1 MSAYTLVQD
10 ETADNNGL
18 ARFTAIGVG
27 GGGGNSIEH
36 MVRSGIKGVSFAC
49 ANTDRQALDRMSAP
63 NRIQLGLQTSR
74 GLGAGAD
81 PQVGRLAAQEEHERI
96 RETLQGS
103 DMVFITA
110 GMGGGTGTGAA
121 PVVAEIAKEMGILTV
136 AVVTTPFQFEGKR
149 RLASAESG
157 IEDLSQ
163 YVDSLITI
171 PNDKLM
177 SVYSN
182 LSVVDAFKR
191 ADDVVLNAVR
201 GISDLI
207 INPGMINIDF
217 ADIRA
222 AMTARGHAMMGIGT
236 AKGDDRA
243 RIATEMAI
251 RSPLLD
257 NVLLE
262 GAQGLL
268 VNITAAD
275 VKLHE
280 FSIVGEVIAQIADPD
295 ANIFVGMV
303 VDPEAGEE
311 LRITVIATGLSR
323 DERIMPQQRRPIPT
337 RKDQVALPLDDADA
351 PAIDRRH
358 TGLSEPLAAAEPVA
372 AAPAERAAGSPIRIQ
387 DFLKNQQKR

>member
-1 MSAYTLVQD
+1 MSYTLVQD
-10 ETADNNGL
+10 DTPDNNGT

-49 ANTDRQALDRMSAP
+49 ANTDRQALDRMSASI
-63 NRIQLGLQTSR
+63 RIQLGLQTSR

-81 PQVGRLAAQEEHERI
+81 PDVGRQAAQEEHERI
-96 RETLQGS
+96 REALQGS

-121 PVVAEIAKEMGILTV
+121 PVIAEIAKEMGILTV
-136 AVVTTPFQFEGKR
+136 AVVTTPFKFEGKR
-149 RLASAESG
+149 RFASAERG
-157 IEDLSQ
+157 LEDLSQ

-182 LSVVDAFKR
+182 LSVIDAFKR

-207 INPGMINIDF
+207 MNPGIINIDF
-217 ADIRA
+217 ADIRS
-222 AMTARGHAMMGIGT
+222 AMTARGHAMMGIGS

-243 RIATEMAI
+243 RVATEMAI

-262 GAQGLL
+262 DAQGLL
-268 VNITAAD
+268 VNITASDAM
-275 VKLHE
+275 LHE
-280 FSIVGEVIAQIADPD
+280 VDIVGDVIAQIADAD

-303 VDPEAGEE
+303 VDPDAGEE

-323 DERIMPQQRRPIPT
+323 DDRQTQRRPIPT
-337 RKDQVALPLDDADA
+337 RKDQVVLPLDDVDA

-358 TGLSEPLAAAEPVA
+358 TGLTEPLPVTAAQPA
-372 AAPAERAAGSPIRIQ
+372 ASSPMRIQ

>member
-1 MSAYTLVQD
+1 MSYTLVQD
-10 ETADNNGL
+10 DTLDNNGT

-36 MVRSGIKGVSFAC
+36 MVRSGIKGVTFAC
-49 ANTDRQALDRMSAP
+49 ANTDRQALDRMSAQ

-81 PQVGRLAAQEEHERI
+81 PEVGRQAAQEEHERI
-96 RETLQGS
+96 REALNGS

-121 PVVAEIAKEMGILTV
+121 PVIAEIAKEMGILTV
-136 AVVTTPFQFEGKR
+136 AVVTTPFKFEGKR
-149 RLASAESG
+149 RASSADRG
-157 IEDLSQ
+157 IEELTQ

-171 PNDKLM
+171 PNEKLM
-177 SVYSN
+177 SVYRN
-182 LSVVDAFKR
+182 LSVIDAFKR
-191 ADDVVLNAVR
+191 ADDVVLSAVR

-207 INPGMINIDF
+207 ISPGFVNIDF
-217 ADIRA
+217 ADIRT

-236 AKGDDRA
+236 GKGDDRA
-243 RIATEMAI
+243 RIATEMAV

-268 VNITAAD
+268 VNITGANVRMDEVQA
-275 VKLHE
+275 
-280 FSIVGEVIAQIADPD
+280 VGDIIEQIADPD
-295 ANIFVGMV
+295 ANIFLGL
-303 VDPEAGEE
+303 VDDPDSGEE
-311 LRITVIATGLSR
+311 LRITVIATGLNYDDR
-323 DERIMPQQRRPIPT
+323 PVQRRPIPT
-337 RKDQVALPLDDADA
+337 RKDQVALPLDDVDA

-358 TGLSEPLAAAEPVA
+358 AGLSEPLATAAVEQPAVDRPVA
-372 AAPAERAAGSPIRIQ
+372 SSPMRIQ

>member
-1 MSAYTLVQD
+1 MSYTLVQD
-10 ETADNNGL
+10 EAPDNNGL

-36 MVRSGIKGVSFAC
+36 MVRSGIKGVTFAC

-81 PQVGRLAAQEEHERI
+81 PEVGRQAAQEEHERI
-96 RETLQGS
+96 REALQGS

-121 PVVAEIAKEMGILTV
+121 PVIAEIAKEMGILTV
-136 AVVTTPFQFEGKR
+136 AVVTTPFKFEGKR
-149 RLASAESG
+149 RFASAERG
-157 IEDLSQ
+157 IEDLTQ

-177 SVYSN
+177 SVYRN

-207 INPGMINIDF
+207 MNPGMINIDF

-222 AMTARGHAMMGIGT
+222 AMTARGHAMMGIGS

-243 RIATEMAI
+243 RIATEQAI

-262 GAQGLL
+262 DAQGLL
-268 VNITAAD
+268 VNITGSD
-275 VKLHE
+275 VKLDE
-280 FSIVGEVIAQIADPD
+280 FQTVGEVIEQIAHDD
-295 ANIFVGMV
+295 ANIFVGV
-303 VDPEAGEE
+303 VLDPDAGEE

-323 DERIMPQQRRPIPT
+323 DDRPLQRRPIPT
-337 RKDQVALPLDDADA
+337 RKDQVALPLDDVDA

-358 TGLSEPLAAAEPVA
+358 SGLTEPLPAVAAEQ
-372 AAPAERAAGSPIRIQ
+372 PAVERVTASSPMRIQ

>member
-1 MSAYTLVQD
+1 MSYTLVQD
-10 ETADNNGL
+10 DTPDNNGT

-36 MVRSGIKGVSFAC
+36 MVRSGIKGVTFAC
-49 ANTDRQALDRMSAP
+49 ANTDRQALDRMSAS

-81 PQVGRLAAQEEHERI
+81 PEVGRQAAQEEHERI
-96 RETLQGS
+96 RDALQGS

-121 PVVAEIAKEMGILTV
+121 PVIAEIAKEMGILTV
-136 AVVTTPFQFEGKR
+136 AVVTTPFKFEGKR
-149 RLASAESG
+149 RSASAERG
-157 IEDLSQ
+157 IEELTQ

-171 PNDKLM
+171 PNEKLM
-177 SVYSN
+177 SVYRN

-191 ADDVVLNAVR
+191 ADDVVLSAVR

-207 INPGMINIDF
+207 INPGFVNIDF
-217 ADIRA
+217 ADIRT
-222 AMTARGHAMMGIGT
+222 AMAARGHAMMGIGSG
-236 AKGDDRA
+236 KGDDRA
-243 RIATEMAI
+243 RVATEMAI

-268 VNITAAD
+268 VNITGAD
-275 VKLHE
+275 VKMDE
-280 FSIVGEVIAQIADPD
+280 IQAVGDIIEQIADEN
-295 ANIFVGMV
+295 ANIFLGMV
-303 VDPEAGEE
+303 IDPDAGDE

-323 DERIMPQQRRPIPT
+323 DDRSQQRRPIPT
-337 RKDQVALPLDDADA
+337 RKDQVTLPLDDADA

-358 TGLSEPLAAAEPVA
+358 SGLTEPLPVA
-372 AAPAERAAGSPIRIQ
+372 AVEQPAVERAATASSPMRIQ

>member
-1 MSAYTLVQD
+1 MSYTLVQD
-10 ETADNNGL
+10 DTPDNNGN

-63 NRIQLGLQTSR
+63 NRIQLGMQTSR

-81 PQVGRLAAQEEHERI
+81 PDVGRQAAQEEHELI
-96 RETLQGS
+96 RDALQGS

-121 PVVAEIAKEMGILTV
+121 PVIAEIAKEMGILTV
-136 AVVTTPFQFEGKR
+136 AVVTTPFKFEGKR
-149 RLASAESG
+149 RAASAERG
-157 IEDLSQ
+157 IEDLTQ

-171 PNDKLM
+171 PNEKLM
-177 SVYSN
+177 SVYRN
-182 LSVVDAFKR
+182 LSVIDAFKR
-191 ADDVVLNAVR
+191 ADDVVLSAVR

-207 INPGMINIDF
+207 TRPGYVNIDF
-217 ADIRA
+217 ADIRT
-222 AMTARGHAMMGIGT
+222 AMAARGHAMMGIGT
-236 AKGDDRA
+236 GKGDDRA
-243 RIATEMAI
+243 RIATEMAV

-268 VNITAAD
+268 VNVTGSNVRMDEVQA
-275 VKLHE
+275 
-280 FSIVGEVIAQIADPD
+280 VGDIIEQIADQD
-295 ANIFVGMV
+295 ANIFLGL
-303 VDPEAGEE
+303 VDDPDAGEE
-311 LRITVIATGLSR
+311 LRITVIATGLSY
-323 DERIMPQQRRPIPT
+323 DERSVQQQRRPIPT

-358 TGLSEPLAAAEPVA
+358 AGLTEPLPTAA
-372 AAPAERAAGSPIRIQ
+372 AAPAQPAASSPMRIQ

>member
-1 MSAYTLVQD
+1 MSYTLVQD
-10 ETADNNGL
+10 DTLDNNGN

-63 NRIQLGLQTSR
+63 NRIQLGMQTSR

-81 PQVGRLAAQEEHERI
+81 PDVGRQAAQEEHELI
-96 RETLQGS
+96 RDALQGS

-121 PVVAEIAKEMGILTV
+121 PVIAEIAKEMGILTV
-136 AVVTTPFQFEGKR
+136 AVVTTPFKFEGKR
-149 RLASAESG
+149 RAASAERG
-157 IEDLSQ
+157 IEDLTQ

-171 PNDKLM
+171 PNEKLM
-177 SVYSN
+177 SVYRN
-182 LSVVDAFKR
+182 LSVIDAFKR
-191 ADDVVLNAVR
+191 ADDVVLSAVR

-207 INPGMINIDF
+207 TRPGYVNIDF
-217 ADIRA
+217 ADIRT
-222 AMTARGHAMMGIGT
+222 AMAARGHAMMGIG
-236 AKGDDRA
+236 AGKGDDRA
-243 RIATEMAI
+243 RIATEMAV

-268 VNITAAD
+268 VNVTGANVRMDEVQA
-275 VKLHE
+275 
-280 FSIVGEVIAQIADPD
+280 VGDIIEQIADQD
-295 ANIFVGMV
+295 ANIFLGL
-303 VDPEAGEE
+303 VDDPDAGEE
-311 LRITVIATGLSR
+311 LRITVIATGLSY
-323 DERIMPQQRRPIPT
+323 DERSVQQPRRPIPT
-337 RKDQVALPLDDADA
+337 RKDQVALPLEDADA

-358 TGLSEPLAAAEPVA
+358 AGLTEPLPVA
-372 AAPAERAAGSPIRIQ
+372 AAAPAQPAASSPMRIQ

>member
-1 MSAYTLVQD
+1 MSYTLVQD
-10 ETADNNGL
+10 DTPDNNGT

-36 MVRSGIKGVSFAC
+36 MVRSGIKGVTFAC
-49 ANTDRQALDRMSAP
+49 ANTDRQALDRMSAQ

-81 PQVGRLAAQEEHERI
+81 PEVGRQAAQEEHERI
-96 RETLQGS
+96 REALNGS

-121 PVVAEIAKEMGILTV
+121 PVIAEIAKEMGILTV
-136 AVVTTPFQFEGKR
+136 AVVTTPFKFEGKR
-149 RLASAESG
+149 RASSAERG
-157 IEDLSQ
+157 IEELTQ

-171 PNDKLM
+171 PNEKLM
-177 SVYSN
+177 SVYRN
-182 LSVVDAFKR
+182 LSVIDAFKR
-191 ADDVVLNAVR
+191 ADDVVLSAVR

-207 INPGMINIDF
+207 ISPGFVNIDF
-217 ADIRA
+217 ADIRT

-236 AKGDDRA
+236 GKGDDRA
-243 RIATEMAI
+243 RIATEMAV

-268 VNITAAD
+268 VNITGANVRMDEVQA
-275 VKLHE
+275 
-280 FSIVGEVIAQIADPD
+280 VGDIIEQIADPD
-295 ANIFVGMV
+295 ANIFLGL
-303 VDPEAGEE
+303 VDDPDAGEE
-311 LRITVIATGLSR
+311 LRITVIATGLNYDDR
-323 DERIMPQQRRPIPT
+323 PLQRRPIPT

-358 TGLSEPLAAAEPVA
+358 AGLSEPLAVAAVEQAAIERPVA
-372 AAPAERAAGSPIRIQ
+372 SSPMRIQ

>member
-1 MSAYTLVQD
+1 MSYTLVQD
-10 ETADNNGL
+10 DTPDNNGT

-63 NRIQLGLQTSR
+63 TRIQLGLQTSR

-81 PQVGRLAAQEEHERI
+81 PDVGRQAAQEEHELI
-96 RETLQGS
+96 RNALQGS

-121 PVVAEIAKEMGILTV
+121 PVIAEIAKEMGILTV
-136 AVVTTPFQFEGKR
+136 AVVTTPFKFEGKR
-149 RLASAESG
+149 RFASAERG
-157 IEDLSQ
+157 LEDLSQ

-177 SVYSN
+177 SVYSK
-182 LSVVDAFKR
+182 LSVLDAFKR

-207 INPGMINIDF
+207 MNPGIINIDF
-217 ADIRA
+217 ADIRS
-222 AMTARGHAMMGIGT
+222 AMTARGHAMMGIGS

-262 GAQGLL
+262 DAQGLL

-275 VKLHE
+275 AMLHE
-280 FSIVGEVIAQIADPD
+280 VDIVGEVIAQIADAD

-303 VDPEAGEE
+303 VDPDAGDE

-323 DERIMPQQRRPIPT
+323 DDRAVQQRRPIPT
-337 RKDQVALPLDDADA
+337 RKDQVALPLDDAEA

-358 TGLSEPLAAAEPVA
+358 AGLSEPLPVTS
-372 AAPAERAAGSPIRIQ
+372 APASPAASSPMRIQ

>member
-1 MSAYTLVQD
+1 MSYTLVQD
-10 ETADNNGL
+10 DTLDNNGN

-63 NRIQLGLQTSR
+63 NRIQLGMQTSR

-81 PQVGRLAAQEEHERI
+81 PDVGRQAAQEEHELI
-96 RETLQGS
+96 REALQGS

-121 PVVAEIAKEMGILTV
+121 PVIAEIAKEMGILTV
-136 AVVTTPFQFEGKR
+136 AVVTTPFKFEGKR
-149 RLASAESG
+149 RAASAERG
-157 IEDLSQ
+157 IEDLTQ

-171 PNDKLM
+171 PNEKLM
-177 SVYSN
+177 SVYRN
-182 LSVVDAFKR
+182 LSVIDAFKR
-191 ADDVVLNAVR
+191 ADDVVLSAVR

-207 INPGMINIDF
+207 TRPGYVNIDF
-217 ADIRA
+217 ADIRT
-222 AMTARGHAMMGIGT
+222 AMAARGHAMMGIG
-236 AKGDDRA
+236 AGKGDDRA
-243 RIATEMAI
+243 RIATEMAV

-268 VNITAAD
+268 VNVTGSNVRMDEVQA
-275 VKLHE
+275 
-280 FSIVGEVIAQIADPD
+280 VGDIIEQIADQD
-295 ANIFVGMV
+295 ANIFLGLVD
-303 VDPEAGEE
+303 DPEAGEE
-311 LRITVIATGLSR
+311 LRITVIATGLNYDDRS
-323 DERIMPQQRRPIPT
+323 IQQQRRPIPT
-337 RKDQVALPLDDADA
+337 RKDQVALPLEDADA

-358 TGLSEPLAAAEPVA
+358 AGLTEPLPVA
-372 AAPAERAAGSPIRIQ
+372 AAAPAQPAASSPMRIQ

>member
-1 MSAYTLVQD
+1 MSYTLVQD
-10 ETADNNGL
+10 DTPDNNGN

-36 MVRSGIKGVSFAC
+36 MVRSGIKGVSFVC

-81 PQVGRLAAQEEHERI
+81 PEVGRQAAQEEHESI
-96 RETLQGS
+96 REALQGS

-121 PVVAEIAKEMGILTV
+121 PVIAEIAKEMGILTV
-136 AVVTTPFQFEGKR
+136 AVVTTPFKIEGR
-149 RLASAESG
+149 RRADSAERG
-157 IEDLSQ
+157 IEELSQ

-171 PNDKLM
+171 PNEKLM
-177 SVYSN
+177 SVYRN
-182 LSVVDAFKR
+182 LSVTDAFKR
-191 ADDVVLNAVR
+191 ADDVVLSAVR
-201 GISDLI
+201 GISNLI
-207 INPGMINIDF
+207 LGTGLVNIDF
-217 ADIRA
+217 ADIRT
-222 AMTARGHAMMGIGT
+222 AMAARGHALMGIGSG
-236 AKGDDRA
+236 KGDDRA

-257 NVLLE
+257 NVQLE
-262 GAQGLL
+262 GAKGLL
-268 VNITAAD
+268 VNIIGAD
-275 VKLHE
+275 VGMDE
-280 FSIVGEVIAQIADPD
+280 FQVVGDIIEQIADVDAHTFVGIEIDPD
-295 ANIFVGMV
+295 AG
-303 VDPEAGEE
+303 DE

-323 DERIMPQQRRPIPT
+323 DDRAIERRPIPT
-337 RKDQVALPLDDADA
+337 RKDQVALPLDDVDA

-358 TGLSEPLAAAEPVA
+358 AGLTEPLSVA
-372 AAPAERAAGSPIRIQ
+372 ATEQTAVERPAASSPMRIQ

>member
-1 MSAYTLVQD
+1 MSYTLVQD
-10 ETADNNGL
+10 DTPDNNGT

-63 NRIQLGLQTSR
+63 TRIQLGLQTSR

-81 PQVGRLAAQEEHERI
+81 PDIGRQAAQEEHELI
-96 RETLQGS
+96 RNALQGS

-121 PVVAEIAKEMGILTV
+121 PVIAEIAKEMGILTV
-136 AVVTTPFQFEGKR
+136 AVVTTPFKFEGKR
-149 RLASAESG
+149 RFASAERG
-157 IEDLSQ
+157 LEDLSQ

-177 SVYSN
+177 SVYSK
-182 LSVVDAFKR
+182 LSVLDAFKR

-207 INPGMINIDF
+207 MNPGIINIDF
-217 ADIRA
+217 ADIRS
-222 AMTARGHAMMGIGT
+222 AMTARGHAMMGIGS

-262 GAQGLL
+262 DAQGLL

-275 VKLHE
+275 AMLHE
-280 FSIVGEVIAQIADPD
+280 VDIVGEVIAQIADAD

-303 VDPEAGEE
+303 VDPDAGDE

-323 DERIMPQQRRPIPT
+323 DDRAVQQRRPQPT
-337 RKDQVALPLDDADA
+337 RKDHAALPSDDAEA

-358 TGLSEPLAAAEPVA
+358 AGLSEALPITP
-372 AAPAERAAGSPIRIQ
+372 APAQPTAASPMRIQ

>member
-1 MSAYTLVQD
+1 MSYTLVQD
-10 ETADNNGL
+10 DTPDNNGT

-63 NRIQLGLQTSR
+63 TRIQLGLQTSR

-81 PQVGRLAAQEEHERI
+81 PDVGRQAAQEEHELI
-96 RETLQGS
+96 RNALQGS

-121 PVVAEIAKEMGILTV
+121 PVIAEIAKEMGILTV
-136 AVVTTPFQFEGKR
+136 AVVTTPFKFEGKR
-149 RLASAESG
+149 RFASAERG
-157 IEDLSQ
+157 LEDLSQ

-177 SVYSN
+177 SVYSK
-182 LSVVDAFKR
+182 LSVLDAFKR

-207 INPGMINIDF
+207 MNPGIINIDF
-217 ADIRA
+217 ADIRS
-222 AMTARGHAMMGIGT
+222 AMTARGHAMMGIGS

-262 GAQGLL
+262 DAQGLL

-275 VKLHE
+275 AMLHE
-280 FSIVGEVIAQIADPD
+280 VDIVGEVIAQIADAD

-303 VDPEAGEE
+303 VDPDAGDE

-323 DERIMPQQRRPIPT
+323 DDRAVQQRRPQPT
-337 RKDQVALPLDDADA
+337 RKDHAAIHSDDVEA

-358 TGLSEPLAAAEPVA
+358 AGLSEPLPVT
-372 AAPAERAAGSPIRIQ
+372 AAPAQPTASSPMRIQ

>member
-1 MSAYTLVQD
+1 MSYTLVQD
-10 ETADNNGL
+10 DTPDNNGN

-63 NRIQLGLQTSR
+63 NRIQLGMQTSR

-81 PQVGRLAAQEEHERI
+81 PDVGRQAAQEEHELI
-96 RETLQGS
+96 RDALQGS

-121 PVVAEIAKEMGILTV
+121 PVIAEIAKEMGILTV
-136 AVVTTPFQFEGKR
+136 AVVTTPFKFEGKR
-149 RLASAESG
+149 RAASAERG
-157 IEDLSQ
+157 IEDLTQ

-171 PNDKLM
+171 PNEKLM
-177 SVYSN
+177 SVYRN
-182 LSVVDAFKR
+182 LSVIDAFKR
-191 ADDVVLNAVR
+191 ADDVVLSAVR

-207 INPGMINIDF
+207 TRPGYVNIDF
-217 ADIRA
+217 ADIRT
-222 AMTARGHAMMGIGT
+222 AMAARGHAMMGIG
-236 AKGDDRA
+236 AGKGDDRA
-243 RIATEMAI
+243 RIATEMAV

-268 VNITAAD
+268 VNVTGANVRMDEVQA
-275 VKLHE
+275 
-280 FSIVGEVIAQIADPD
+280 VGDIIEQIADQD
-295 ANIFVGMV
+295 ANIFLGL
-303 VDPEAGEE
+303 VDDPDAGEE
-311 LRITVIATGLSR
+311 LRITVIATGLSY
-323 DERIMPQQRRPIPT
+323 DERSVQQQRRLIPT

-358 TGLSEPLAAAEPVA
+358 AGLSEPLSATPAAQPA
-372 AAPAERAAGSPIRIQ
+372 ASSPMRIQ

>member
-1 MSAYTLVQD
+1 MSYTLVQD
-10 ETADNNGL
+10 DTPDNNGN

-63 NRIQLGLQTSR
+63 TRIQLGLQTSR

-81 PQVGRLAAQEEHERI
+81 PDVGRQAAQEEHERI
-96 RETLQGS
+96 REALQGS

-121 PVVAEIAKEMGILTV
+121 PVIAEIAKEMGILTV
-136 AVVTTPFQFEGKR
+136 AVVTTPFKFEGKR
-149 RLASAESG
+149 RFASAERG
-157 IEDLSQ
+157 LEDLSQ

-182 LSVVDAFKR
+182 LSVIDAFKR

-207 INPGMINIDF
+207 INPGIINIDF
-217 ADIRA
+217 ADIRS
-222 AMTARGHAMMGIGT
+222 AMTARGHAMMGIGS

-243 RIATEMAI
+243 RVATEMAI

-262 GAQGLL
+262 DAQGLL
-268 VNITAAD
+268 VNITASDAM
-275 VKLHE
+275 LHE
-280 FSIVGEVIAQIADPD
+280 VDIVGDVIAQIADAD

-303 VDPEAGEE
+303 VDPDAGEE

-323 DERIMPQQRRPIPT
+323 DDRQTQRRPLPT
-337 RKDQVALPLDDADA
+337 QKDQVSLPLDDIEA

-358 TGLSEPLAAAEPVA
+358 TGLTEPLPVTPTQPAAS
-372 AAPAERAAGSPIRIQ
+372 SPMRIQ

>member
-1 MSAYTLVQD
+1 MSYTLVQD
-10 ETADNNGL
+10 EAPDNNGL

-36 MVRSGIKGVSFAC
+36 MVRSGIKGVTFAC

-81 PQVGRLAAQEEHERI
+81 PEVGRQAAQEEHERI
-96 RETLQGS
+96 REALQGS

-121 PVVAEIAKEMGILTV
+121 PVIAEIAKEMGILTV
-136 AVVTTPFQFEGKR
+136 AVVTTPFKFEGKR
-149 RLASAESG
+149 RVASAERG
-157 IEDLSQ
+157 IEELTQ

-171 PNDKLM
+171 PNEKLM
-177 SVYSN
+177 SVYRN
-182 LSVVDAFKR
+182 LSVIDAFKR
-191 ADDVVLNAVR
+191 ADDVVLSAVR

-207 INPGMINIDF
+207 ISPGFVNIDF
-217 ADIRA
+217 ADIRT

-236 AKGDDRA
+236 GKGDDRA
-243 RIATEMAI
+243 RIATEMAV

-268 VNITAAD
+268 VNITGAN
-275 VKLHE
+275 VKMDE
-280 FSIVGEVIAQIADPD
+280 VQAVGDIIEQIADEN
-295 ANIFVGMV
+295 ANIFLGMV
-303 VDPEAGEE
+303 DDPDAGEE

-323 DERIMPQQRRPIPT
+323 DDRLVQRRPIPT
-337 RKDQVALPLDDADA
+337 RKDQVALPLDDVDA

-358 TGLSEPLAAAEPVA
+358 AGLTEPLPAAVEQ
-372 AAPAERAAGSPIRIQ
+372 PAVERATASSPMRIQ

>member
-243 RIATEMAI
+243 RVATEMAI

-280 FSIVGEVIAQIADPD
+280 FSVVGEVIAQIADPE

-323 DERIMPQQRRPIPT
+323 DERKAPQQRRPIPT

-358 TGLSEPLAAAEPVA
+358 SGLSEPLAAPEPTA
-372 AAPAERAAGSPIRIQ
+372 AAPAERAPGSPLRIQ

>member
-1 MSAYTLVQD
+1 MSYTLVQD
-10 ETADNNGL
+10 DTLDNNGN

-63 NRIQLGLQTSR
+63 NRIQLGMQTSR

-81 PQVGRLAAQEEHERI
+81 PDVGRQAAQEEHELI
-96 RETLQGS
+96 RDALQGS

-121 PVVAEIAKEMGILTV
+121 PVIAEIAKEMGILTV
-136 AVVTTPFQFEGKR
+136 AVVTTPFKFEGKR
-149 RLASAESG
+149 RAASAERG
-157 IEDLSQ
+157 IEDLTQ

-171 PNDKLM
+171 PNEKLM
-177 SVYSN
+177 SVYRN
-182 LSVVDAFKR
+182 LSVIDAFKR
-191 ADDVVLNAVR
+191 ADDVVLSAVR

-207 INPGMINIDF
+207 TRPGYVNIDF
-217 ADIRA
+217 ADIRT
-222 AMTARGHAMMGIGT
+222 AMAARGHAMMGIG
-236 AKGDDRA
+236 AGKGDDRA
-243 RIATEMAI
+243 RIATEMAV

-268 VNITAAD
+268 VNVTGANVRMDEVQA
-275 VKLHE
+275 
-280 FSIVGEVIAQIADPD
+280 VGDIIEQIADQD
-295 ANIFVGMV
+295 ANIFLGL
-303 VDPEAGEE
+303 VDDPDAGEE
-311 LRITVIATGLSR
+311 LRITVIATGLSYDDR
-323 DERIMPQQRRPIPT
+323 SVQQQRRPIPT
-337 RKDQVALPLDDADA
+337 RKDQVPLPLDDADA

-358 TGLSEPLAAAEPVA
+358 AGLTEPLPVA
-372 AAPAERAAGSPIRIQ
+372 AAAPAQPAASSPMRIQ

>member
-1 MSAYTLVQD
+1 
-10 ETADNNGL
+10 
-18 ARFTAIGVG
+18 
-27 GGGGNSIEH
+27 
-36 MVRSGIKGVSFAC
+36 
-49 ANTDRQALDRMSAP
+49 
-63 NRIQLGLQTSR
+63 
-74 GLGAGAD
+74 
-81 PQVGRLAAQEEHERI
+81 
-96 RETLQGS
+96 
-103 DMVFITA
+103 
-110 GMGGGTGTGAA
+110 
-121 PVVAEIAKEMGILTV
+121 
-136 AVVTTPFQFEGKR
+136 VVTTPFQFEGKR
-149 RLASAESG
+149 RLASAQQG

-177 SVYSN
+177 SVYRN

-275 VKLHE
+275 VKLDE
-280 FSIVGEVIAQIADPD
+280 FQTVGEVIAQIADED

-303 VDPEAGEE
+303 VDPDAGEE

-323 DERIMPQQRRPIPT
+323 DDRTAPRRPVPT
-337 RKDQVALPLDDADA
+337 RKDQVSLPLDDAES
-351 PAIDRRH
+351 PTAIERLRLPRH
-358 TGLSEPLAAAEPVA
+358 TRG
-372 AAPAERAAGSPIRIQ
+372 
-387 DFLKNQQKR
+387 

>member
-280 FSIVGEVIAQIADPD
+280 FSIVGEVIAQIADQD

-303 VDPEAGEE
+303 VDPDAGEE

-323 DERIMPQQRRPIPT
+323 DERKTPQQRRPIPT

-358 TGLSEPLAAAEPVA
+358 SGLTEPLAAPEPVA
-372 AAPAERAAGSPIRIQ
+372 AAPAERAPGSPLRIQ

>member
-1 MSAYTLVQD
+1 MSYTLVQD
-10 ETADNNGL
+10 ETPDNNGL

-36 MVRSGIKGVSFAC
+36 MVRSGIKGVTFAC
-49 ANTDRQALDRMSAP
+49 ANTDRQALDRMSAQ

-81 PQVGRLAAQEEHERI
+81 PEVGRQAAQEEHERI
-96 RETLQGS
+96 RDALQGS

-121 PVVAEIAKEMGILTV
+121 PVIAEIAKEMGILTV
-136 AVVTTPFQFEGKR
+136 AVVTTPFKFEGKR
-149 RLASAESG
+149 RASSAERG
-157 IEDLSQ
+157 IEELTQ

-171 PNDKLM
+171 PNEKLM
-177 SVYSN
+177 SVYRN
-182 LSVVDAFKR
+182 LSVIDAFKR
-191 ADDVVLNAVR
+191 ADDVVLSAVR

-207 INPGMINIDF
+207 ISPGFVNIDF
-217 ADIRA
+217 ADIRT

-236 AKGDDRA
+236 GKGDDRA
-243 RIATEMAI
+243 RIATEMAV

-268 VNITAAD
+268 VNITGANVRMDEVQA
-275 VKLHE
+275 
-280 FSIVGEVIAQIADPD
+280 VGDIIEQIADPD
-295 ANIFVGMV
+295 ANIFLGL
-303 VDPEAGEE
+303 VDDPDAGEE
-311 LRITVIATGLSR
+311 LRITVIATGLNYDDR
-323 DERIMPQQRRPIPT
+323 PMQRRPIPT
-337 RKDQVALPLDDADA
+337 RKDQVALPLDDVDA

-358 TGLSEPLAAAEPVA
+358 AGLSEPLAVAAVEAPAIERPVA
-372 AAPAERAAGSPIRIQ
+372 SSPMRIQ

>member
-1 MSAYTLVQD
+1 MSYTLVQD
-10 ETADNNGL
+10 DTPDNNGT

-81 PQVGRLAAQEEHERI
+81 PDVGRQAAQEEHELI
-96 RETLQGS
+96 RNVLQGS

-121 PVVAEIAKEMGILTV
+121 PVIAEIAKEMGILTV
-136 AVVTTPFQFEGKR
+136 AVVTTPFKFEGKR
-149 RLASAESG
+149 RFASAERG
-157 IEDLSQ
+157 LEDLSQ

-182 LSVVDAFKR
+182 LSVLDAFKR

-207 INPGMINIDF
+207 MNPGIINIDF
-217 ADIRA
+217 ADIRS
-222 AMTARGHAMMGIGT
+222 AMTARGHAMMGIGS

-262 GAQGLL
+262 DAQGLL

-275 VKLHE
+275 AMLHE
-280 FSIVGEVIAQIADPD
+280 VDIVGEVIAQIADAD

-303 VDPEAGEE
+303 VDPDAGDE

-323 DERIMPQQRRPIPT
+323 DDRAVQQRRPIPT
-337 RKDQVALPLDDADA
+337 RKDQATLSLDDAEA

-358 TGLSEPLAAAEPVA
+358 AGLSEPLPVPTA
-372 AAPAERAAGSPIRIQ
+372 HANSRFLEKSTKTLKF
-387 DFLKNQQKR
+387 DFEI

>member
-1 MSAYTLVQD
+1 MSYTLVQD
-10 ETADNNGL
+10 ETPDNNGL

-36 MVRSGIKGVSFAC
+36 MVRSGIKGVTFAC
-49 ANTDRQALDRMSAP
+49 ANTDRQALDRMSAQ

-81 PQVGRLAAQEEHERI
+81 PEVGRQAAQEEHERI
-96 RETLQGS
+96 RDALQGS

-121 PVVAEIAKEMGILTV
+121 PVIAEIAKEMGILTV
-136 AVVTTPFQFEGKR
+136 AVVTTPFKFEGKR
-149 RLASAESG
+149 RASSAERG
-157 IEDLSQ
+157 IEELTQ

-171 PNDKLM
+171 PNEKLM
-177 SVYSN
+177 SVYRN
-182 LSVVDAFKR
+182 LSVIDAFKR
-191 ADDVVLNAVR
+191 ADDVVLSAVR

-207 INPGMINIDF
+207 ISPGFVNIDF
-217 ADIRA
+217 ADIRT

-236 AKGDDRA
+236 GKGDDRA
-243 RIATEMAI
+243 RIATEMAV

-268 VNITAAD
+268 VNITGANVRMDEVQA
-275 VKLHE
+275 
-280 FSIVGEVIAQIADPD
+280 VGDIIEQIADPD
-295 ANIFVGMV
+295 ANIFLGL
-303 VDPEAGEE
+303 VDDPDAGEE
-311 LRITVIATGLSR
+311 LRITVIATGLNYDDR
-323 DERIMPQQRRPIPT
+323 PMQRRPIPT
-337 RKDQVALPLDDADA
+337 RKDQVALPLDDVDA

-358 TGLSEPLAAAEPVA
+358 AGLSEPLAVA
-372 AAPAERAAGSPIRIQ
+372 AVEAPAIERPTASSPMRIQ

>member
-1 MSAYTLVQD
+1 MSYTLVQD
-10 ETADNNGL
+10 DIPDNNGT

-63 NRIQLGLQTSR
+63 NRIQLGMQTSR

-81 PQVGRLAAQEEHERI
+81 PDVGRQAAQEEHELI
-96 RETLQGS
+96 REVLQGS

-121 PVVAEIAKEMGILTV
+121 PVIAEIAKEMGILTV
-136 AVVTTPFQFEGKR
+136 AVVTTPFKFEGKR
-149 RLASAESG
+149 RFVSAERG
-157 IEDLSQ
+157 LEDLSQ

-182 LSVVDAFKR
+182 LSVLDAFKR

-207 INPGMINIDF
+207 MNPGIINIDF
-217 ADIRA
+217 ADIRS
-222 AMTARGHAMMGIGT
+222 AMTARGHAMMGIGS

-243 RIATEMAI
+243 RVATEMAI

-262 GAQGLL
+262 DAQGLL

-275 VKLHE
+275 AMLHE
-280 FSIVGEVIAQIADPD
+280 VDIVGEVIAQIADAD

-303 VDPEAGEE
+303 VDPDAGDE

-323 DERIMPQQRRPIPT
+323 DDRAGQQQQRRPVQT
-337 RKDQVALPLDDADA
+337 RKDQAPLHLDDSDAEA

-358 TGLSEPLAAAEPVA
+358 AGLTEPLPVT
-372 AAPAERAAGSPIRIQ
+372 PAQPTSSPMRIQ

>member
-1 MSAYTLVQD
+1 MSYTLVQD
-10 ETADNNGL
+10 EAPDNNGL

-36 MVRSGIKGVSFAC
+36 MVRSGIKGVIFAC

-81 PQVGRLAAQEEHERI
+81 PEVGRQAAQEEHERI
-96 RETLQGS
+96 REALQGS

-121 PVVAEIAKEMGILTV
+121 PVIAEIAKEMGILTV
-136 AVVTTPFQFEGKR
+136 AVVTTPFKFEGKR
-149 RLASAESG
+149 RAASADRG
-157 IEDLSQ
+157 IEELTQ

-171 PNDKLM
+171 PNEKLM
-177 SVYSN
+177 SVYRN
-182 LSVVDAFKR
+182 LSVIDAFKR
-191 ADDVVLNAVR
+191 ADDVVLSAVR

-207 INPGMINIDF
+207 ISPGFVNIDF
-217 ADIRA
+217 ADIRT
-222 AMTARGHAMMGIGT
+222 AMAARGHAMMGIGSG
-236 AKGDDRA
+236 KGDDRA
-243 RIATEMAI
+243 RVATEMAI

-262 GAQGLL
+262 GAKGLL
-268 VNITAAD
+268 VNITGAD
-275 VKLHE
+275 VKMDE
-280 FSIVGEVIAQIADPD
+280 IQSVGDIIDQIAAED
-295 ANIFVGMV
+295 ANIFLGMV
-303 VDPEAGEE
+303 IDPDAGEE

-323 DERIMPQQRRPIPT
+323 DDRPMQRRPIPT
-337 RKDQVALPLDDADA
+337 RKDQVVLPLDDADA

-358 TGLSEPLAAAEPVA
+358 SGLTEPLPAVAAEQ
-372 AAPAERAAGSPIRIQ
+372 PAVERTTASSPMRIQ

>member
-10 ETADNNGL
+10 ETSDNNGL
-18 ARFTAIGVG
+18 ARFTAIGIG

-36 MVRSGIKGVSFAC
+36 MVRSGIKGVAFAC

-149 RLASAESG
+149 RLASAQQG

-177 SVYSN
+177 SVYRN

-275 VKLHE
+275 VKLDE
-280 FSIVGEVIAQIADPD
+280 FQTVGEVIAQIADED

-303 VDPEAGEE
+303 VDPDAGEE

-323 DERIMPQQRRPIPT
+323 DDRTAPRRPVPT
-337 RKDQVALPLDDADA
+337 RKDQVSLPLDDADA

-358 TGLSEPLAAAEPVA
+358 AGLSEPLSAATE
-372 AAPAERAAGSPIRIQ
+372 AAPTAASPIRIQ

>member
-1 MSAYTLVQD
+1 MSYTLVQD
-10 ETADNNGL
+10 DTPDNNGT

-36 MVRSGIKGVSFAC
+36 MVRSGIKGVTFAC
-49 ANTDRQALDRMSAP
+49 ANTDRQALDRMSAQ

-81 PQVGRLAAQEEHERI
+81 PEVGRQAAQEEHERI
-96 RETLQGS
+96 RESLLGS

-121 PVVAEIAKEMGILTV
+121 PVIAEIAKEMGILTV
-136 AVVTTPFQFEGKR
+136 AVVTTPFKFEGKR
-149 RLASAESG
+149 RASSAERG
-157 IEDLSQ
+157 IEELTQ

-171 PNDKLM
+171 PNEKLM
-177 SVYSN
+177 SVYRN

-191 ADDVVLNAVR
+191 ADDVVLSAVR

-207 INPGMINIDF
+207 ISPGVVNIDF
-217 ADIRA
+217 ADIRT
-222 AMTARGHAMMGIGT
+222 AMAARGHAMMGIGT
-236 AKGDDRA
+236 GKGDDRA

-268 VNITAAD
+268 VNITGAD
-275 VKLHE
+275 VKMDE
-280 FSIVGEVIAQIADPD
+280 IQAVGDIIEQIADDD
-295 ANIFVGMV
+295 ANIFLGMV
-303 VDPEAGEE
+303 IDPDAGEE

-323 DERIMPQQRRPIPT
+323 DDRMVQQRRPIPT
-337 RKDQVALPLDDADA
+337 RKDQVTLPLDDADA

-358 TGLSEPLAAAEPVA
+358 AGLNEPLAATVVAEPPSVDRPVA
-372 AAPAERAAGSPIRIQ
+372 SSPMRIQ

>member
-10 ETADNNGL
+10 DNTDNYGL

-27 GGGGNSIEH
+27 GGGGNAIEH
-36 MVRSGIKGVSFAC
+36 MVRSGIKGVSFVC
-49 ANTDRQALDRMSAP
+49 ANTDRQALDRMSAGH
-63 NRIQLGLQTSR
+63 RIQLGMQTSR

-96 RETLQGS
+96 REILQGS

-121 PVVAEIAKEMGILTV
+121 PVIAEIAKEMGILTV
-136 AVVTTPFQFEGKR
+136 AVVTTPFGFEGKR
-149 RLASAESG
+149 RRQAAEQG
-157 IEDLSQ
+157 IEELSQ

-182 LSVVDAFKR
+182 ISVVDAFKR

-217 ADIRA
+217 ADIRS
-222 AMTARGHAMMGIGT
+222 AMTARGHAMMGIGS
-236 AKGDDRA
+236 ARGDDRA
-243 RIATEMAI
+243 RLATEMAI

-257 NVLLE
+257 NVLLQ

-268 VNITAAD
+268 VNITAQNIMMHEFDVVAD
-275 VKLHE
+275 V
-280 FSIVGEVIAQIADPD
+280 INQITDFD
-295 ANIFVGMV
+295 EANIFYGMV
-303 VDPEAGEE
+303 VDPDAGEE

-323 DERIMPQQRRPIPT
+323 NDQTAPT
-337 RKDQVALPLDDADA
+337 RRAAPRREQQPLQNDGEA

-358 TGLSEPLAAAEPVA
+358 SGLNAPLPTQE
-372 AAPAERAAGSPIRIQ
+372 APAAERAGGGLRIQ
-387 DFLKNQQKR
+387 DFLRNQQKR

>member
-1 MSAYTLVQD
+1 MSYTLVQD
-10 ETADNNGL
+10 EAPDNNGL

-36 MVRSGIKGVSFAC
+36 MVRSGIKGVTFAC
-49 ANTDRQALDRMSAP
+49 ANTDRQALDRMSAQ

-81 PQVGRLAAQEEHERI
+81 PEVGRQAAQEEHERI
-96 RETLQGS
+96 REALQGS

-121 PVVAEIAKEMGILTV
+121 PVIAEIAKEMGILTV
-136 AVVTTPFQFEGKR
+136 AVVTTPFKFEGKR
-149 RLASAESG
+149 RAASAERG
-157 IEDLSQ
+157 IEDLTQ

-177 SVYSN
+177 SVYRN

-207 INPGMINIDF
+207 MNPGMINIDF

-222 AMTARGHAMMGIGT
+222 AMTARGHAMMGIGS

-262 GAQGLL
+262 DAQGLL
-268 VNITAAD
+268 VNITGSD
-275 VKLHE
+275 VKLDE
-280 FSIVGEVIAQIADPD
+280 FQTVGEVIEQIAHDD
-295 ANIFVGMV
+295 ANIFVGV
-303 VDPEAGEE
+303 VLDPDAGEE

-323 DERIMPQQRRPIPT
+323 DDRPMQRRPIPT
-337 RKDQVALPLDDADA
+337 RKDQVALPLDDVDA

-358 TGLSEPLAAAEPVA
+358 TGLTEPLSVA
-372 AAPAERAAGSPIRIQ
+372 ATEQPAVERAVASSPMRIQ

>member
-1 MSAYTLVQD
+1 MSYTLVQD
-10 ETADNNGL
+10 DTPDNNGT

-81 PQVGRLAAQEEHERI
+81 PDVGRQAAQEEHELI
-96 RETLQGS
+96 RNVLQGS

-121 PVVAEIAKEMGILTV
+121 PVIAEIAKEMGILTV
-136 AVVTTPFQFEGKR
+136 AVVTTPFKFEGKR
-149 RLASAESG
+149 RFASAERG
-157 IEDLSQ
+157 LEDLSQ

-182 LSVVDAFKR
+182 LSVLDAFKR

-207 INPGMINIDF
+207 MNPGIINIDF
-217 ADIRA
+217 ADIRS
-222 AMTARGHAMMGIGT
+222 AMTARGHAMMGIGS

-262 GAQGLL
+262 DAQGLL

-275 VKLHE
+275 AMLHE
-280 FSIVGEVIAQIADPD
+280 VDIVGEVIAQIADAD

-303 VDPEAGEE
+303 VDPDAGDE

-323 DERIMPQQRRPIPT
+323 DDRAVQQRRPIPT
-337 RKDQVALPLDDADA
+337 RKDQATLSLDDAEA

-358 TGLSEPLAAAEPVA
+358 AGLSEPLPVPT
-372 AAPAERAAGSPIRIQ
+372 APAQPAASSPMRIQ